1 MIIIIFAA
9 TTDTATT
16 ATASNSTRP
25 TITTTI
31 TTTTTAVVA
40 AAAAA
45 STRPTTTT
53 TVTPVYNHGYKET
66 SGRPPFATCHLVD
79 PFPTRRFAVTWP
91 YSGHTWRQK
100 NFVEYDMASG

>member
-1 MIIIIFAA
+1 MIIIISAA

-40 AAAAA
+40 AT
-45 STRPTTTT
+45 TRPTTTT
-53 TVTPVYNHGYKET
+53 TVTPVYNHGYKDT

-79 PFPTRRFAVTWP
+79 PFPTRRLAVTWP
-91 YSGHTWRQK
+91 YSGHTWRLK
-100 NFVEYDMASG
+100 HFGEYDMASG